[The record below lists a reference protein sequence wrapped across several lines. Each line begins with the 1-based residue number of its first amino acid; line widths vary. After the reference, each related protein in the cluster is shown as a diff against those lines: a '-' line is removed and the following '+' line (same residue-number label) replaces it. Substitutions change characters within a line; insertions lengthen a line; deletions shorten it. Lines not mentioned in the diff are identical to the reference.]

1 MSRRAP
7 SNRTTGR
14 RRAVVMSV
22 VGARPQ
28 FVKAGPL
35 SRALRRRM
43 REVLVHTGQHY
54 DPEMSQSFFEELGL
68 PEPDHHLG
76 IGSGSHGA
84 MTGRMLEALEAVMR
98 RVRPDLVVVPGD
110 TNSTLAGALA
120 AAKLGIPVAHV
131 EAGLRSF
138 DPAMPE
144 EINRRVA
151 DAVSSLLFCPTRAA
165 AQNLRAEGVRRGVY
179 RVGDVMLDAVRQ
191 HAAAARRRPLP
202 EGLEPGGYYLA
213 TLHRQEN
220 TDDPE
225 RLGAILETLEG
236 LSRPVVLPLHP
247 RTKARLAKLRLR
259 PRGAIRLLAPAP
271 YLGALRLLAD
281 ARALLTDSGGMQK
294 EAFILGTPCV
304 TLRDR
309 TEWVETVEAGANRL
323 AGADPRRIRAGLRQ
337 LERAPRRSWGAAR
350 LYGGGRAAE
359 RIALRIERFLARGC

>member
-1 MSRRAP
+1 MSASRGIRRP
-7 SNRTTGR
+7 PPR
-14 RRAVVMSV
+14 RRPLVLSV

-35 SRALRRRM
+35 SRALRRRV

-54 DPEMSQSFFEELGL
+54 DPEMSQSFFDELGL

-84 MTGRMLEALEAVMR
+84 MTGRMLAALEDVML
-98 RVRPDLVVVPGD
+98 RVRPDLVLVPGD

-138 DPAMPE
+138 DPSMPE
-144 EINRRVA
+144 EVNRRLT

-165 AQNLRAEGVRRGVY
+165 VENLAAEGVRRGVH

-191 HAAAARRRPLP
+191 HAEAARRRALP
-202 EGLEPGGYYLA
+202 PGLNPGEYYLA

-220 TDDPE
+220 TDDPA
-225 RLGAILETLEG
+225 RLRAIFTTLAALG
-236 LSRPVVLPLHP
+236 RPVVLPLHP
-247 RTKARLAKLRLR
+247 RTRVRLRQQRLR
-259 PRGAIRLLAPAP
+259 PDGAIRLLAPVP
-271 YLGALRLLAD
+271 YLESLRLLAD

-304 TLRDR
+304 TLRR
-309 TEWVETVEAGANRL
+309 QTEWVETLEAGANRL
-323 AGADPRRIRAGLRQ
+323 AGADPRRIRACVRQ
-337 LERAPRRSWGAAR
+337 LERAPRRVTGAAR

-359 RIALRIERFLARGC
+359 RIAARIHRFLGG